1 MVPTPASS
9 PPLLRGPPMS
19 SIHRRAAAMEDVS
32 GRNFEA
38 KPSTKSLF
46 EYAPGSQAIRCWR
59 EADSNHRFR
68 VTRPRF
74 QNRLKS
80 PLPDSA
86 PTEVRRELEPTP
98 RGRLAPSAGP
108 MVRIPVPSSSESGAN
123 SRSVEETRGPEMG
136 ELSPLSSIYDLVS
149 HHRAEERRHRHAAMR
164 DGDVIAGS
172 ARHRSD

>member
-1 MVPTPASS
+1 WQDLSRFSCPFHA
-9 PPLLRGPPMS
+9 
-19 SIHRRAAAMEDVS
+19 D
-32 GRNFEA
+32 RNRLDQIFGDPIERVRFA
-38 KPSTKSLF
+38 RSL
-46 EYAPGSQAIRCWR
+46 PWR
-59 EADSNHRFR
+59 EPDSNHRFR
-68 VTRPRF
+68 VTRLRF

-86 PTEVRRELEPTP
+86 PTEVRREREPTP

-149 HHRAEERRHRHAAMR
+149 HHP
-164 DGDVIAGS
+164 
-172 ARHRSD
+172 